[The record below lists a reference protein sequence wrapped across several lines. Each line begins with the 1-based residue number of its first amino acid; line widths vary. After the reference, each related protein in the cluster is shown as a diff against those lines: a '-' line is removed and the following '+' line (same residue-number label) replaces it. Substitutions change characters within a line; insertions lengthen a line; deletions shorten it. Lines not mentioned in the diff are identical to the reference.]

1 MMGGSATLTVALL
14 MTTMKAHSM
23 TVSATH
29 HL

>member
-1 MMGGSATLTVALL
+1 MIGGSATLTVALL
-14 MTTMKAHSM
+14 MTTMKALSM